1 MSLAEKLAAL
11 INPEPGFQDPEQ
23 DVDTTAAKVLTFDD
37 FFGALLRLVVYLII
51 SRD

>member
-23 DVDTTAAKVLTFDD
+23 DVDTTAAKVLIFDD
-37 FFGALLRLVVYLII
+37 FFGALYRFFPFI
-51 SRD
+51 